1 MSPKI
6 VSIVGVEYELQC
18 RIVQEGAGGRWE
30 PHSEGIPRQGNFFRL
45 PGVLKKQVAKER
57 RTCTGRGGVVDFG
70 PISCEF
76 GRGDWWTLPRIATWR
91 DERRGLVIFGDRWCG
106 CTGNL
111 STQLQSPSNRSYIAC
126 GKCYQDSHAH
136 RTHHSETVYY
146 MFASRRR
153 QSGTNNCHAPMHTY
167 VNHKVSAYRCAQNA
181 GSCIFH
187 AAH

>member
-1 MSPKI
+1 MSPKL

-136 RTHHSETVYY
+136 RTT
-146 MFASRRR
+146 AKRCIICLLQDGGSREQTIATHLHMSTTR
-153 QSGTNNCHAPMHTY
+153 
-167 VNHKVSAYRCAQNA
+167 
-181 GSCIFH
+181 
-187 AAH
+187 